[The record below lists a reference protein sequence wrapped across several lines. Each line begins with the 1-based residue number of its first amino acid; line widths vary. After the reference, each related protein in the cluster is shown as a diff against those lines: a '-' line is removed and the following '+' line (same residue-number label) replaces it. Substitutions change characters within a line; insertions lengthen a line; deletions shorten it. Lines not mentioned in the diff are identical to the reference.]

1 MSERIAF
8 FDFDGTITT
17 KDTMLEFIRYYKG
30 ALHFYAGALINSP
43 FIFAYKAG
51 VIRKITAKQKFL
63 GFYFKGV
70 SVEEFEAKCKAF
82 SAEKLPALIRPKAIE
97 EIKKLQNAGVRVVIV
112 SASAENWIKYWAAE
126 NNIEVMGTRL
136 ATADNRIAGTFDGEN
151 CYGNEKVCR
160 IRERFD
166 LNNYS
171 EIFCY
176 GDSRGDKEML
186 QLASHAFYKPFR

>member
-1 MSERIAF
+1 MSDRIAF

-30 ALHFYAGALINSP
+30 DLHFYAGALITSP
-43 FIFAYKAG
+43 FIFAYKARL
-51 VIRKITAKQKFL
+51 IKKIVAKQKFL

-70 SVEEFEAKCKAF
+70 PIEEFEAKCKAF
-82 SAEKLPALIRPKAIE
+82 SEEKLPALIRPKALE
-97 EIKKLQNAGVRVVIV
+97 EINKLQNAGVRVVIV

-126 NNIEVMGTRL
+126 KNIEVMGTRL
-136 ATADNRIAGTFDGEN
+136 AIADKRISGTFDGEN

-160 IRERFD
+160 IKERFD
-166 LNNYS
+166 LSNYS

-176 GDSRGDKEML
+176 GDSMGDKEML
-186 QLASHAFYKPFR
+186 QLASHSFYKPFR

>member
-30 ALHFYAGALINSP
+30 ELSFYAGALITSP

-51 VIRKITAKQKFL
+51 LIKKIVAKQKFL

-70 SVEEFEAKCKAF
+70 PIEDFESKCKAF
-82 SAEKLPALIRPKAIE
+82 STEKLPALIRPKALE
-97 EIKKLQNAGVRVVIV
+97 EIDKLQNAGVRVVIV

-126 NNIEVMGTRL
+126 RNIEVMGTRL
-136 ATADNRIAGTFDGEN
+136 AIADNKIAGTFDGEN

-160 IRERFD
+160 IKERFD
-166 LNNYS
+166 LTQFT
-171 EIFCY
+171 EIFSY
-176 GDSRGDKEML
+176 GDSMGDKEML
-186 QLASHAFYKPFR
+186 QLANHAFYKPFR

>member
-30 ALHFYAGALINSP
+30 ELNFYAGALLTSP
-43 FIFAYKAG
+43 FIFAYKVG
-51 VIRKITAKQKFL
+51 LIKKIVAKQKFL

-70 SVEEFEAKCKAF
+70 SIEDFEAKCKAF
-82 SAEKLPALIRPKAIE
+82 STEKLPALIRPKALE
-97 EIKKLQNAGVRVVIV
+97 EINKLQNAGVRVVIV

-126 NNIEVMGTRL
+126 RNIEVMGTRL
-136 ATADNRIAGTFDGEN
+136 AIADNKIAGTFDGEN

-160 IRERFD
+160 IKERFD
-166 LNNYS
+166 LSQYT
-171 EIFCY
+171 EIFSY
-176 GDSRGDKEML
+176 GDSMGDKEML
-186 QLASHAFYKPFR
+186 QLANHSFYKPFR

>member
-1 MSERIAF
+1 MSDRIAF

-30 ALHFYAGALINSP
+30 DLHFYAGALLTSP
-43 FIFAYKAG
+43 FIVAYKTG
-51 VIRKITAKQKFL
+51 VIKKIVAKQKFL

-82 SAEKLPALIRPKAIE
+82 SVEKLPALIRPKALE
-97 EIKKLQNAGVRVVIV
+97 EINKLQNAGVRVVIV
-112 SASAENWIKYWAAE
+112 SASAENWIKYWAVE
-126 NNIEVMGTRL
+126 KNIEVMGTRL
-136 ATADNRIAGTFDGEN
+136 AIADNRIAGTFDGEN

-160 IRERFD
+160 IKERFD
-166 LNNYS
+166 LSSYS

-176 GDSRGDKEML
+176 GDSLGDKEML
-186 QLASHAFYKPFR
+186 ELASHSFYKPFR